1 MFNLGPNI
9 RLIVLNNKK
18 SEIHGHRGCR
28 GYFPENTIEGFIHAL
43 RFDIEAIELDVV
55 VSKDHQVLVSHEPYM
70 HHKKCLWPNLQA
82 ITEKAA
88 AELIIYQMSYKE
100 ISAFDC
106 GLLAHPDYPQLK
118 TVKAYKPLLS
128 EVIQTIELACY
139 ESKRKP
145 IVYNIEI
152 KSDALLI
159 GKAQPDYEVYAR
171 LVLNVIAS
179 FPIESRVI
187 IQSFDKQLLNTIFK
201 MNNSIPLSLLIE
213 DAQQPFVHIEEL
225 GFKPAILASHY
236 IYLNAEHVA
245 QLQAENVK
253 VFAFTVNEIK
263 DIKKMLA
270 WGVDAIIT
278 DYPDVAISCL

>member
-28 GYFPENTIEGFIHAL
+28 GYFPENSIEGFIHAL

-70 HHKKCLWPNLQA
+70 HHKKCLWPNLQP
-82 ITEKAA
+82 ITKKEEAV
-88 AELIIYQMSYKE
+88 LLIYQMSYKE

-159 GKAQPDYEVYAR
+159 GKVQPDYEVYAR

-201 MNNSIPLSLLIE
+201 MNNLIPLSLLIE
-213 DAQQPFVHIEEL
+213 DAQDPFIHIEEL
-225 GFKPAILASHY
+225 GFKPSILASHY
-236 IYLNAEHVA
+236 IYLNAEQIA
-245 QLQAENVK
+245 QLKAEKVK